1 MRPVLKKRFIPF
13 TAIILMVFTAFYF
26 KAGASTIDDL
36 KKEIEAKNQEI
47 QKLEEQEKQFK
58 QSITETQ
65 KTSKTLAN
73 QVASIEKSIKNINSE
88 VRINEAKIARANLE
102 IKVLREEISA
112 KENEILSGK
121 QGMAGIFRLIY
132 EKDKEG
138 YYAMFIKNSSLSSLL
153 TRFNEFTLIQNKFK
167 EYLSGLKSLKAELE
181 SKKTSEED
189 KKNELAGLQGVLG
202 DKKVLQAV
210 QQKEKT
216 QILTSTKNQEKLYQQ
231 LLKKTEAK
239 EEEILKELEELE
251 DRLRVLIDPSSLPL
265 SIKGFF
271 NQPADGRISQFYGRT
286 SFAVRSDFYKFHNG
300 IDIANVYGT
309 PIVSAYP
316 GKVIYI
322 GNTDNYCPR
331 GAYGKYVL
339 VDHENNLAT
348 FYTHLALIKVG
359 VGDRLEKGQLIGYMG
374 RSGLTTGSHVH
385 FTVYDSRTVEVKQSR
400 VCGPMPYGGSID
412 PMDYL

>member
-239 EEEILKELEELE
+239 EEKILNELEELE

-348 FYTHLALIKVG
+348 FYTHLSLIKVG

-374 RSGLTTGSHVH
+374 RAGLTTGSHVH

>member
-121 QGMAGIFRLIY
+121 QGIAGIFRFIY

-348 FYTHLALIKVG
+348 FYTHLSLIKVG

>member
-348 FYTHLALIKVG
+348 FYTHLSLIKVG

>member
-1 MRPVLKKRFIPF
+1 
-13 TAIILMVFTAFYF
+13 MVIAVFFLES
-26 KAGASTIDDL
+26 GASSIEDL

-58 QSITETQ
+58 QSITKTQ

-73 QVASIEKSIKNINSE
+73 QIVSIEKSVKNINSE
-88 VRINEAKIARANLE
+88 IKINEAKIARAALE
-102 IKVLREEISA
+102 IKVLREEILA
-112 KENEILSGK
+112 KENEISSGK
-121 QGMAGIFRLIY
+121 RGMAGIFRLIY
-132 EKDKEG
+132 ERDKEG
-138 YYAMFIKNSSLSSLL
+138 YYAMVIKNSTLSSFLAK
-153 TRFNEFTLIQNKFK
+153 FNEFALIQNKFR
-167 EYLSGLKSLKAELE
+167 EYLSGLKSLKTELE
-181 SKKTSEED
+181 TKKTNEED
-189 KKNELAGLQGVLG
+189 KKNELAGLQGVLS
-202 DKKVLQAV
+202 DKKALQAS
-210 QQKEKT
+210 QQKEKA

-231 LLKKTEAK
+231 LLKKTEEK

-251 DRLRVLIDPSSLPL
+251 DKLRVLIDPSSLPPGR
-265 SIKGFF
+265 KGFF
-271 NQPADGRISQFYGRT
+271 DWPAQGRLSQLYGRT

-300 IDIANVYGT
+300 IDIANTYGT
-309 PIVSAYP
+309 PVVSAYP

-322 GNTDNYCPR
+322 GDTDKYCPR

-348 FYTHLALIKVG
+348 FYTHLSLIKVG
-359 VGDRLEKGQLIGYMG
+359 TGDRLEKGQLIGYVG
-374 RSGLTTGSHVH
+374 RSGLTTGSHLH